1 MFFLKKKK
9 IRNQKINETKE
20 KMKELFLKKV
30 KDSENYKLLYGYS
43 TILEKNGYSY
53 QNKIIAYRDSDMSL
67 IVLYTDNDFKKA
79 KHLFKFKKGEFIS
92 ASYSKVKDIY
102 SIRKSELK
110 SDKEEFT
117 IVLKNY
123 DDEDLL
129 AYINQEDCIDDFND
143 FFMDFKRKTL
153 NKKKK

>member
-30 KDSENYKLLYGYS
+30 KDYEDYQLLYGYS

-53 QNKIIAYRDSDMSL
+53 QNKIIAYRVSDMSL
-67 IVLYTDNDFKKA
+67 IVLYTDKDFTKA
-79 KHLFKFKKGEFIS
+79 KHLFKFKKSSFKS

-102 SIRKSELK
+102 SIRRSELK

-123 DDEDLL
+123 EDEDVL

-143 FFMDFKRKTL
+143 FFMEFKKNN
-153 NKKKK
+153 NKIKK

>member
-30 KDSENYKLLYGYS
+30 KDYEDYQLLYGYS

-53 QNKIIAYRDSDMSL
+53 QNKIIAYRVSDMSL
-67 IVLYTDNDFKKA
+67 IVLYTDKDFTKA
-79 KHLFKFKKGEFIS
+79 KHLFKFKKGGFKS

-102 SIRKSELK
+102 SIRRSELK

-123 DDEDLL
+123 EDEDVL

-143 FFMDFKRKTL
+143 FFMEFKKNN
-153 NKKKK
+153 NKIKK

>member
-30 KDSENYKLLYGYS
+30 KDYEDYQLLYGYS
-43 TILEKNGYSY
+43 AILEKNGYSY
-53 QNKIIAYRDSDMSL
+53 QNKIIAYRLSDMSL
-67 IVLYTDNDFKKA
+67 IVLYTDKEFTKA
-79 KHLFKFKKGEFIS
+79 KRLFKFKKAGFKN
-92 ASYSKVKDIY
+92 ASYSRVKDIY

-123 DDEDLL
+123 EDEDVL
-129 AYINQEDCIDDFND
+129 AIINQEDCIDDFND
-143 FFMDFKRKTL
+143 FFMEFKKNN
-153 NKKKK
+153 NKLKK